1 MFRFNYYGS
10 TSSFISE
17 WKTTTSNET
26 VTLPYTTNGIYTGII
41 DWGDGSTSVNNYNN
55 RTHTYTTAGTYIIT
69 ITGRLRIFRFANS
82 GDKTKLYRVFQWGS
96 QFDVGVG
103 GAHFYGCTNLDL
115 SVVSDVLILYRPFQT
130 SNITNFGNMFR
141 DCTSLTTINRV
152 NEWDISRITTM
163 ASCFYNCINFNQSL
177 NSWDIRLV
185 NSTSQMFYGCTLFNG
200 NISSWQTISVTDM
213 RNMFYQASN
222 FNQSLNSWD
231 VRLVDT
237 MNQMFYGCTLFNGNI
252 SSWQTI
258 SVTDMQNM
266 FRLAP
271 NFNQNISAWD
281 TADVTTMRA
290 MFYQANA
297 FNQNIGA
304 WDVSNVNAVQT
315 GFINFMFGKTF
326 ANYSTANYD
335 ALLIGWA
342 SRPVQPNQSI
352 YFGTIKRTVI
362 STPAKLILTSPPN
375 NWTIVDGGL

>member
-1 MFRFNYYGS
+1 MK
-10 TSSFISE
+10 TSVNTTRALGQFKTSIDKGIYEGNTPHISE

-26 VTLPYTTNGIYTGII
+26 VTLPYTINGIYTGII

-115 SVVSDVLILYRPFQT
+115 SVVSDVLILYRPFVT
-130 SNITNFGNMFR
+130 SNITNFANMFR

-152 NEWDISRITTM
+152 NEWDVSRITTM

-213 RNMFYQASN
+213 QY
-222 FNQSLNSWD
+222 
-231 VRLVDT
+231 
-237 MNQMFYGCTLFNGNI
+237 
-252 SSWQTI
+252 
-258 SVTDMQNM
+258 M

-281 TADVTTMRA
+281 TADVTTMRG

-352 YFGTIKRTVI
+352 SFGTIKRTI
-362 STPAKLILTSPPN
+362 ASTVSKLILTSPPN
-375 NWTIVDGGL
+375 NWTIVDGGI